1 MMKIIFTDVLM
12 VLVIYF
18 SKKTSVVPSV

>member
-18 SKKTSVVPSV
+18 SKKPSVVPSV